1 MAAAASIIAAAI
13 LAQREIMN
21 HDPIVSEQQLENA
34 LRFLADSDA
43 EFAQEKAELERSEI
57 RRKRARARVFLIASG
72 NVEERKATAETSP
85 DVEQADDAYIA
96 SVKAFETLKAKRE
109 RADIVVGVWR
119 SIEASRRKA

>member
-1 MAAAASIIAAAI
+1 
-13 LAQREIMN
+13 MN